1 MQMKINLPVG
11 TRATL
16 EEFIDAYTPYFLM
29 KYGYR
34 EYSHVLPL
42 GTRKI
47 CCRSVKTKYGEI
59 IVHDDDVLTYV
70 GGKKWAVEQR
80 KEHRD
85 GITQR

>member
-1 MQMKINLPVG
+1 MKIDLPVG

-34 EYSHVLPL
+34 EYSTPVPL
-42 GTRKI
+42 SGRRVI
-47 CCRSVKTKYGEI
+47 CRSMKTKYGEI
-59 IVHDDDVLTYV
+59 TVHDDDVLTYV

>member
-1 MQMKINLPVG
+1 MKIDLPVG

-34 EYSHVLPL
+34 EYSTPVPL
-42 GTRKI
+42 SGRRVI
-47 CCRSVKTKYGEI
+47 CRSVKTKYGEI

-85 GITQR
+85 GTAQR